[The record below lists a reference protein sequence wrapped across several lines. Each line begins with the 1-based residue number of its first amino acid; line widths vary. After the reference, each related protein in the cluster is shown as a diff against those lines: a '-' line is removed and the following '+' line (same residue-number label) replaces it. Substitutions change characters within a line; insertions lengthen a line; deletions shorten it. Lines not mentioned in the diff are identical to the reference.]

1 MAERARL
8 HRILVTGASGY
19 LGGTLLARWAGANLP
34 PATGYDKLFAL
45 VRTDA
50 QAQAVRQWLRE
61 APAEVEPLT
70 MNIHEDEGAA
80 VREAIV
86 ANGITV
92 VFYLV
97 DAVRSGPQL
106 GMIEALAE
114 VRRRTGLD
122 VHFLHV
128 SMPTN
133 FFLSLSLSLSR
144 LTDRATN
151 RSTGVYLTI
160 DNFQK
165 TTGAKVFSGHAGAP
179 TDRPLLDTDPELYSI
194 QNSKSPPSI

>member
-1 MAERARL
+1 MAERARP
-8 HRILVTGASGY
+8 HRILITGASGY
-19 LGGTLLARWAGANLP
+19 LGGTLLARLCSPDANLP

-50 QAQAVRQWLRE
+50 QAQAVNHQWCDT
-61 APAEVEPLT
+61 PAEVEPLT
-70 MNIHEDEGAA
+70 IDIQDEAA

-114 VRRRTGLD
+114 VRRRTGQD
-122 VHFLHV
+122 VHLLHV
-128 SMPTN
+128 SMPAY
-133 FFLSLSLSLSR
+133 FF
-144 LTDRATN
+144 
-151 RSTGVYLTI
+151 V
-160 DNFQK
+160 
-165 TTGAKVFSGHAGAP
+165 
-179 TDRPLLDTDPELYSI
+179 
-194 QNSKSPPSI
+194 SPS